1 MTQAQEQQVLQ
12 EWKQS
17 VENFVVSD
25 IRGCL
30 DRDILEVGLIILTL
44 VGIDCLG
51 GYFTGKQSE
60 QETFREFI
68 SSKYFPL
75 EYQNVAGELYVLR
88 NGLVHDYTTKHN
100 RFVFFRRSGE
110 GDPQLQSFDTDQGQA
125 VALNREV
132 LARDFLRAWELFSD
146 DVHTD
151 QALAAKVI
159 KRIKQAGR
167 GFLIVRD
174 FAPKLLVDMPLRDG
188 DVQQGGDSQT
198 YSGGTVGWSG
208 S

>member
-1 MTQAQEQQVLQ
+1 MTQVQEQHIIQ

-51 GYFTGKQSE
+51 GYFTGKPSE

-68 SSKYFPL
+68 SSNDFPPG
-75 EYQNVAGELYVLR
+75 YQNVAAELYGLR

-100 RFVFFRRSGE
+100 
-110 GDPQLQSFDTDQGQA
+110 
-125 VALNREV
+125 
-132 LARDFLRAWELFSD
+132 
-146 DVHTD
+146 
-151 QALAAKVI
+151 
-159 KRIKQAGR
+159 
-167 GFLIVRD
+167 
-174 FAPKLLVDMPLRDG
+174 
-188 DVQQGGDSQT
+188 
-198 YSGGTVGWSG
+198 
-208 S
+208 